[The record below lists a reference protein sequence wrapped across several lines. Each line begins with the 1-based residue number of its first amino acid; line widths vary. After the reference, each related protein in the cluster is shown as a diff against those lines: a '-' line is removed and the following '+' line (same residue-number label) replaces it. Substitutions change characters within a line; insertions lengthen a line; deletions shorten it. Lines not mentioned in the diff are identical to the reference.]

1 MKRPPRHN
9 FNRCHECTT
18 DDLRIDLDELLNAR
32 RKRIHR
38 VELVQSIAPMAL
50 TLGNP
55 PLAANLRSDVG
66 LISCIVRESGL
77 PARHVDDSV
86 PRSWGWW
93 NSGWTGTALISLP
106 APFRKLPDAASF
118 ICGSNKG
125 CCLARGSN
133 RPALENLKSAID
145 VYQSIMMVYRCIRL
159 VFQ

>member
-1 MKRPPRHN
+1 MRIRTIDSLFTRQCAPRQPEAAFSRWSRWMNCVLTRPPRHN

-18 DDLRIDLDELLNAR
+18 DDLRIDLDKVLNAR

-38 VELVQSIAPMAL
+38 VELVQSIAPMSL

-93 NSGWTGTALISLP
+93 NSGWTGTALIGLP
-106 APFRKLPDAASF
+106 APF
-118 ICGSNKG
+118 
-125 CCLARGSN
+125 
-133 RPALENLKSAID
+133 
-145 VYQSIMMVYRCIRL
+145 
-159 VFQ
+159 